1 MKNRTAFSLLFLFAI
16 SAFAPCRNSAQEVSV
31 VTRKVVTQVTPQYP
45 ALARTMRIAGVVKVD
60 VLVAP
65 NGTVKSLEV
74 KGGHPML
81 AESAQ
86 NAVRQWK
93 WAPAPHESHENVELR
108 FTP

>member
-1 MKNRTAFSLLFLFAI
+1 M
-16 SAFAPCRNSAQEVSV
+16 